1 MCGWWAPSSA
11 RWKDAEMGFFT
22 TEVLDELVPAWLL
35 VKRALEVEV
44 LGRGRSLQT
53 RVPPKRRCFSCGY
66 FSGSLAS
73 LAGAAA
79 WLGAEEEDVGALE
92 GIVAQ
97 ISVLGS
103 SLSGGV
109 C

>member
-1 MCGWWAPSSA
+1 
-11 RWKDAEMGFFT
+11 MGFFT
-22 TEVLDELVPAWLL
+22 TEVLAELVPAWLL

-79 WLGAEEEDVGALE
+79 WLGVG
-92 GIVAQ
+92 
-97 ISVLGS
+97 GS
-103 SLSGGV
+103 SGASGGMFARPLPFGGMALRCPRNDLSGAKEPW
-109 C
+109 